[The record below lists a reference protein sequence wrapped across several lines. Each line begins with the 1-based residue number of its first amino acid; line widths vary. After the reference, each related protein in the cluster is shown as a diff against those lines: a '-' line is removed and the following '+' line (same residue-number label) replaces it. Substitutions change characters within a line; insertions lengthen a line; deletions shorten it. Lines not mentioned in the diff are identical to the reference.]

1 MPRVQAHSPQLPR
14 ALQGWDGVGVLP
26 GLRMCWALSPEPG
39 YYRDGEFGIRI
50 EDVVL
55 VVEAQTKVPPSPSQG
70 SAWGRG
76 ARTQPWAGSAMGA
89 APGRVG
95 RTHLLTSPAAPYRG
109 EAFPDLRGGVPGAI

>member
-1 MPRVQAHSPQLPR
+1 M
-14 ALQGWDGVGVLP
+14 LP
-26 GLRMCWALSPEPG
+26 GLRMGCALSPEPG

-50 EDVVL
+50 EDIVL

-76 ARTQPWAGSAMGA
+76 AQTQPWAGSAMGA

-95 RTHLLTSPAAPYRG
+95 RTHLLTSPHSTPQGRS
-109 EAFPDLRGGVPGAI
+109 LS